1 MKKNCTV
8 NQLVR
13 CLGTYFSPMTGI
25 GLAGLA
31 WANEE
36 GSIASIYIV
45 NI

>member
-1 MKKNCTV
+1 
-8 NQLVR
+8 
-13 CLGTYFSPMTGI
+13 MTGI

-45 NI
+45 NIWDV